1 MDRGCTDV
9 LEFAAEGEGVRA
21 GPDFMAEGV
30 GGVDELAELG
40 LGFWGELLRCQ
51 VYRAGGEQE
60 GGSADGVGG
69 ADGYAGGVG
78 AGEQGVKLGEALEGF
93 GWGVADFVI

>member
-1 MDRGCTDV
+1 MDGGYTDV
-9 LEFAAEGEGVRA
+9 LEFAAEGEGVGA

-51 VYRAGGEQE
+51 VYRAEGEME
-60 GGSADGVGG
+60 GGTADGVGG

-78 AGEQGVKLGEALEGF
+78 VGEQGVE
-93 GWGVADFVI
+93 

>member
-1 MDRGCTDV
+1 MDGGCTDV
-9 LEFAAEGEGVRA
+9 LELAAEGEGVEA

-30 GGVDELAELG
+30 GGVDELADLD
-40 LGFWGELLRCQ
+40 LGFWGEVLRCQ
-51 VYRAGGEQE
+51 VCCAEGEQE
-60 GGSADGVGG
+60 GGTADGVGG

-78 AGEQGVKLGEALEGF
+78 AGEQGVELGEALEGF